1 MRFLCF
7 FHKLNTQ
14 NPLFMKA
21 GHIYLIDLDFEY
33 KLWKTRLEL
42 FLKEVDILR
51 ARNEEIRNRPAQDR
65 LNVVELMVLDDHESQ
80 IEKFIKRIVTQ
91 EQELQFYNK
100 DFPVTFEHQYYKDHL
115 VLRRKMY
122 EIMQVHFEKIA
133 DAVKELGI

>member
-1 MRFLCF
+1 
-7 FHKLNTQ
+7 
-14 NPLFMKA
+14 MKA